1 MEQSNGCGNQ
11 LHIPAIL
18 LGIVVDASEQQILE
32 APCGLLCKRLE
43 DDLRSKFPMFSWQL
57 KLLVRHDF
65 PQCRPR
71 DPLEILEFISDLK
84 IEYALDFVLGIT
96 AIRLVSRFEQA
107 ADAVP
112 SNMLEAGVI
121 SISRLLEVEDSQ
133 KRLQA
138 MLGLCRHVLG
148 HLWGLEH
155 SNDSVMKPREFWTA
169 DLPKDWS
176 QEEIEQISNYLSSIA
191 DPRLEETAGAA
202 QTPWKFCLQ
211 VLVRE
216 GWNIGADILF
226 SRGWLMM
233 LRLGRFTAATA
244 VSVIFL
250 FLSAE
255 AWEMGAAIQ
264 SEWLN
269 LVLAAV
275 ILGAT
280 LSLYF
285 GQNLHTVGRADR
297 MMEQSVRSRIVLIG
311 TLLAGMA
318 SFWLNLFIVSLFI
331 IFVLP
336 DAVLLGWAGI
346 KNGGLPIL
354 HFAKLMATFGI
365 VASALGG
372 NLEEEHDL
380 KAVLIYTEE
389 T

>member
-1 MEQSNGCGNQ
+1 MTKFNGSGDQS
-11 LHIPAIL
+11 HIPEIS
-18 LGIVVDASEQQILE
+18 LGIVVDASEQQILGTQ
-32 APCGLLCKRLE
+32 CSLLCKSLE
-43 DDLRSKFPMFSWQL
+43 KDLKSRFPMFSWQL

-84 IEYALDFVLGIT
+84 IEYALDFVLGVT
-96 AIRLVSRFEQA
+96 AIRLVSRFEQGI
-107 ADAVP
+107 DAVP
-112 SNMLEAGVI
+112 SNMLEAGVV
-121 SISRLLEVEDSQ
+121 SISRLLEMEDRQ
-133 KRLQA
+133 QALQA

-155 SNDSVMKPREFWTA
+155 SDDSVMKPREFWTA
-169 DLPKDWS
+169 DLPMDWN
-176 QEEIEQISNYLSSIA
+176 QDEIEQISQYLSSIA
-191 DPRLEETAGAA
+191 DPRLEETQGAA
-202 QTPWKFCLQ
+202 KTPWKFYLQ
-211 VLVRE
+211 VLARE
-216 GWNIGADILF
+216 GWKIGADILF
-226 SRGWLMM
+226 SRGWRMM

-244 VSVIFL
+244 VSIIFL

-264 SEWLN
+264 TKWLN
-269 LVLAAV
+269 IVLAAV
-275 ILGAT
+275 ILAAT

-297 MMEQSVRSRIVLIG
+297 MMEQSVRSRIVLMG
-311 TLLAGMA
+311 TLLAGMT
-318 SFWLNLFIVSLFI
+318 SFWINLFIISLII
-331 IFVLP
+331 IFALP
-336 DAVLLGWAGI
+336 DTVLLGWAGI
-346 KNGGLPIL
+346 NSGSLPIF